1 MVLIGGALLVV
12 SLVEGSETG
21 RRADGAVRLVPAN
34 ALLYV
39 HARVEPDGGQWRRAA
54 EIVRELPALSRLRN
68 QALDSLSSG
77 RRPLDFDTQVR
88 PWIGDEAA
96 LALLPDGT
104 RATSL
109 ILVRV
114 GDETGAR
121 RFLEGAGKPR
131 SQRHRGV
138 TVRVYGDLAAAFV
151 GNFLAIGRP
160 ENVRAAIDA
169 RRARSLGATPLFRR
183 AVESLQLKD
192 PLAYAYAPERGLTQV
207 LRDERGV
214 AGQIGAL
221 LDRPGLTA
229 AAAAVRTEPNGIRL
243 GFATLAEPAEQ
254 TAKQFRP
261 TLTRQVP
268 AGTIAYLGAS
278 GPDGVLDQLQR
289 LGGGTQSSLPPLL
302 ERVRRPLGLAGEAAV
317 TRAVRP
323 LLDRESALIVTP
335 PVSRPVVTLVVADTS
350 PQEGGD
356 VLVALQPVIARLLEE
371 PSQLGQ
377 IPTLQQRRIGG
388 VEATSLRLSPT
399 LEVTYAAFDDMLVVS
414 TSAAGIRQ
422 IQATG
427 YSLEQNAAF
436 ATRLR
441 DFLDRASSVVFLDL
455 RRLTSLVERAGLS
468 ATPGYRA
475 IKPDIARFGAVS
487 GITAS
492 QRSSQTTEIFVE
504 VP

>member
-1 MVLIGGALLVV
+1 MLIGGALLVV
-12 SLVEGSETG
+12 SLVQGSEQG
-21 RRADGAVRLVPAN
+21 PRADGAVKLVPGN

-39 HARVEPDGGQWRRAA
+39 HAQVEPDGEQWRRAG
-54 EIVRELPALSRLRN
+54 EIVRELPALSRLRD
-68 QALDSLSSG
+68 QVLDSLSRG

-96 LALLPDGT
+96 LALLPAGR

-114 GDETGAR
+114 ADQVGAR

-131 SQRHRGV
+131 SQRHGGV

-151 GNFLAIGRP
+151 GDFLAVGSP
-160 ENVRAAIDA
+160 ENVNAAIDA
-169 RRARSLGATPLFRR
+169 RRRGSLAGTALFRR
-183 AVESLQLKD
+183 AVDQLKLED
-192 PLAYAYAPERGLTQV
+192 PLAYAYAPKRGLAEV
-207 LRDERGV
+207 LRGQRGV
-214 AGQIGAL
+214 VGQIRAL

-229 AAAAVRTEPNGIRL
+229 AAASVRADLIGIRL
-243 GFATLAEPAEQ
+243 SFATLTEPSGQ
-254 TAKQFRP
+254 TAAEQFRP
-261 TLTRQVP
+261 TLIRQVP

-289 LGGGTQSSLPPLL
+289 LGGGAGSLPPLL
-302 ERVRRPLGLAGEAAV
+302 ERLRRNLGPQGEAAV
-317 TRAVRP
+317 ARAVRP

-335 PVSRPVVTLVVADTS
+335 PVSLPVVTLLVADTS
-350 PQEGGD
+350 PKEGGD
-356 VLVALQPVIARLLEE
+356 LLVALQPVIARLLEA
-371 PSQLGQ
+371 PSQLGGQ
-377 IPTLQQRRIGG
+377 VPTLQQRRIAG
-388 VEATSLRLSPT
+388 VEATSLRLSPG
-399 LEVTYAAFDDMLVVS
+399 LELTYAAFEGMLVVS
-414 TSAAGIRQ
+414 TSPAGIRQ
-422 IQATG
+422 IRATG

-441 DFLDRASSVVFLDL
+441 DFLGRASSVVFLDL

>member
-1 MVLIGGALLVV
+1 MLIGGALLLV
-12 SLVEGSETG
+12 SLVEGSESD

-39 HARVEPDGGQWRRAA
+39 HARVEPDGEQWRRAA
-54 EIVRELPALSRLRN
+54 EIVRQLPALSRLRD
-68 QALDSLSSG
+68 QALDSLSRG

-96 LALLPDGT
+96 LALLPHGR

-114 GDETGAR
+114 ADQIGAR

-151 GNFLAIGRP
+151 GDFLAVGSP

-169 RRARSLGATPLFRR
+169 GRARSLGGTRLFRR
-183 AVESLQLKD
+183 AVESLQLED
-192 PLAYAYAPERGLTQV
+192 PLAYAYAPEHGLTQV
-207 LRDERGV
+207 LRDQRGV
-214 AGQIGAL
+214 AGQIRAL

-243 GFATLAEPAEQ
+243 GFATLAEPSEQ
-254 TAKQFRP
+254 TVAKQFRP
-261 TLTRQVP
+261 TLIGQVP

-302 ERVRRPLGLAGEAAV
+302 ERVRRPLGPAGEAAV
-317 TRAVRP
+317 RRAVRP

-335 PVSRPVVTLVVADTS
+335 PVSRPVVSLVVADTS

-371 PSQLGQ
+371 PSPLGQ
-377 IPTLQQRRIGG
+377 IPTLQQRRIAG

-399 LEVTYAAFDDMLVVS
+399 LEVTYAAFEDMLVVS
-414 TSAAGIRQ
+414 TSTAGIRQ
-422 IQATG
+422 IQTTG